1 MRLTGTSLG
10 VRRLVR
16 GQEARSSTLRYPTM
30 RLYSYDNYC
39 ASAYGLYIIWD
50 DDYGRVEMC
59 NDLQKPGTLPLPLNW
74 YFIDTKAHH
83 G

>member
-1 MRLTGTSLG
+1 
-10 VRRLVR
+10 
-16 GQEARSSTLRYPTM
+16 M